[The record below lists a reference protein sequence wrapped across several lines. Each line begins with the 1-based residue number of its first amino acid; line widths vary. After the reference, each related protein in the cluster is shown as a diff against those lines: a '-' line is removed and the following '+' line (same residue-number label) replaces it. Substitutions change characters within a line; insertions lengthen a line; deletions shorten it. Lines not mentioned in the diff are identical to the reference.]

1 MLSSLSSKRK
11 LNLKMKLTKEMTMKI
26 KQTGKE
32 LLDEMR
38 AVARG
43 DRLAPP
49 RPAAQTLSALT
60 TEALAL
66 LSTMAEQKPSSVS
79 ELAKLSGRTQP
90 NVSRSLHLL
99 AKYGIVRLVRDGREV
114 RPELLATRIAI
125 DLSTGT
131 VEPAE
136 PREFAA

>member
-1 MLSSLSSKRK
+1 MAASAAW
-11 LNLKMKLTKEMTMKI
+11 EMTMKI

-32 LLDEMR
+32 LLEEMR

-66 LSTMAEQKPSSVS
+66 LSTMAEPLIEAEANEERQR
-79 ELAKLSGRTQP
+79 LNRA
-90 NVSRSLHLL
+90 NV
-99 AKYGIVRLVRDGREV
+99 D
-114 RPELLATRIAI
+114 
-125 DLSTGT
+125 
-131 VEPAE
+131 VEA
-136 PREFAA
+136 RA